1 MLDYLLANWG
11 KDTAETNI
19 DLAMEILGGD
29 YTPEDRYA
37 LASYMRENPG
47 LHSVLRQF
55 GWETVALNPVEKLIA
70 RQVSWAEREQRPAP
84 GPAELADAVE
94 VSPEAIRAGLA
105 MLVRLGIIRR
115 DAAAGGVGYR
125 MASPGYVHWEGGM
138 AITFMFHRV
147 RVERVKTLDTY

>member
-1 MLDYLLANWG
+1 MLFALLVTAGTAGGTPLTAQQQQVLEYLLAHWG
-11 KDTAETNI
+11 KDTAVTNI

-37 LASYMRENPG
+37 LATYIREKPG

-70 RQVSWAEREQRPAP
+70 RQVSWAEREKRPEP
-84 GPAELADAVE
+84 GLAELADAVE

-105 MLVRLGIIRR
+105 MLERLGITNKCLLCPGIR
-115 DAAAGGVGYR
+115 APK
-125 MASPGYVHWEGGM
+125 MN
-138 AITFMFHRV
+138 
-147 RVERVKTLDTY
+147 